1 MNEGLLLKWNFVNFK
16 DGILTVEAS
25 KNYKIRHVPLSDY
38 AIELLHSVPVV
49 KGCSYVFARSE
60 TKDRRRD
67 PRGPF
72 YAARKTLEMEWVG
85 FHDFRHFRASQ
96 WVMRG
101 IDLRTVQELLGHR
114 DISTTMRYA
123 HFAPNHATRSILAA
137 HRAELEELRT
147 QCVAI
152 GDK

>member
-1 MNEGLLLKWNFVNFK
+1 V
-16 DGILTVEAS
+16 I
-25 KNYKIRHVPLSDY
+25 
-38 AIELLHSVPVV
+38 
-49 KGCSYVFARSE
+49 GCEYVFAHALS
-60 TKDRRRD
+60 KDRWRD

-72 YAARKTLEMEWVG
+72 YAGRKAVDLEWVG

-114 DISTTMRYA
+114 DITTTMRYA
-123 HFAPNHATRSILAA
+123 HFAPNHAAKSILAA
-137 HRAELEELRT
+137 HRAEMEELSKKA
-147 QCVAI
+147 VAI